1 MFSKHTFG
9 ARSYGHY
16 QGYREKGDQGPG
28 LTRAWRTAQKAR
40 RLRAEARRTAHEA
53 GKRQQ
58 RIG

>member
-16 QGYREKGDQGPG
+16 QSYREKGDPGPG
-28 LTRAWRTAQKAR
+28 LTRAWRAAQKAR

-53 GKRQQ
+53 AAKRP
-58 RIG
+58 R